1 MYHKLVYDTY
11 MPHVSRNKLSP
22 KIEKELIYALDIIF
36 TKITKEEEIDL
47 FLLSLLS
54 PTERVMLAKRLAIV
68 ILLREGLPDSQIAQT
83 LNVTRV
89 TVSRLRYYIESRGKG
104 YDIALNILR
113 DEKAIQEV
121 KTTLISLA
129 RYAARAAGGRI

>member
-22 KIEKELIYALDIIF
+22 KVEKDLIHALDVIL
-36 TKITKEEEIDL
+36 TKISREEDL
-47 FLLSLLS
+47 NIFLLSLLS

-68 ILLREGLPDSQIAQT
+68 ILLKEDLPDSRIAET
-83 LNVTRV
+83 LKVTRV

-104 YDIALNILR
+104 YDVALNILK
-113 DEKAIQEV
+113 DEKIIQEI
-121 KTTLISLA
+121 KTALIHLA
-129 RYAARAAGGRI
+129 RYSVRAAGGRI

>member
-1 MYHKLVYDTY
+1 